1 MEPVPPKHG
10 RWKYMFMQ
18 LCDPIPSSER
28 RKEGRRG
35 VEPRRRTHSAHVST
49 AAAFH
54 NILKST
60 DRWVEGRQRRSV
72 RAEECGKLGP
82 WEGEERRNDVPYF
95 SGTLDH
101 FYIPLACVRCRDK
114 ASVSRHFSRTP
125 PSRACVWENAG
136 VWCGDVPSSPRSSAW
151 IASASNLISQRCHK
165 SQDFRL

>member
-28 RKEGRRG
+28 GKEGG
-35 VEPRRRTHSAHVST
+35 AWRRTHCAHVST

-60 DRWVEGRQRRSV
+60 DRWVEGRRRRSV
-72 RAEECGKLGP
+72 RVEECGKEGP
-82 WEGEERRNDVPYF
+82 WEGEEKRNDVPYF

-101 FYIPLACVRCRDK
+101 FCIPLACVRCRDK
-114 ASVSRHFSRTP
+114 APESRHFSSRP
-125 PSRACVWENAG
+125 PFAHACVWENAG
-136 VWCGDVPSSPRSSAW
+136 VWSRDVPSSPRSSAW
-151 IASASNLISQRCHK
+151 SASASNLISQRCHK